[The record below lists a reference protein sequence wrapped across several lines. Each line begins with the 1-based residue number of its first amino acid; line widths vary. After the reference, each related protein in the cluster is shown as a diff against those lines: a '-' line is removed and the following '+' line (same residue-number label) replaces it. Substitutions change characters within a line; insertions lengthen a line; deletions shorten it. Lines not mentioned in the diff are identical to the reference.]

1 LIDGGWWHNPG
12 ILSATGQG
20 VDVEEPRAWEGC
32 WNEQVVEL
40 VRLSMQEEDTL
51 TVLLTGRTE
60 VGFSDLIQRMLK
72 AKGLVCDM
80 VCLKPTV
87 GPNGEQ
93 FSSTMTFKQALLR
106 DIVYTYA
113 TAGEIRIYEDRP
125 KHTKAFRDFFA
136 DMNRGLSNNAPQT
149 AIRQPITA
157 EVIQVAEQD
166 SFMDPTTEIAEVQ
179 RMINVHNTAIVND
192 TAPPKTVPYKI
203 KRSVFYTGYL
213 ISPQDTERL
222 KTLVSTPPHTDPSE
236 LKILGNNIL
245 ITPRPAP
252 HSIVKK
258 VGGMGSKQRWK
269 VTGLANQE
277 SRVWAARVAP
287 TNPGAQI
294 YTENA
299 TPYVVLATRRQA
311 KPIEASRIRNWQPVP
326 DHQAFEFETT
336 VGEKMLLRIE
346 EEVAG
351 EDEYEASFPNG
362 KNARKHPREE
372 DFPPLGA
379 SMKKGGEGGPKPQH
393 APQQKPNTGNAWTGS
408 NHRGGGGPSGPPPR
422 GGGGGN
428 RNRGGSQGFRG
439 GARSGQRGGPRGGG
453 RAGRGAYKSLD
464 ANVGQAYG
472 GGSMEY

>member
-1 LIDGGWWHNPG
+1 MD
-12 ILSATGQG
+12 
-20 VDVEEPRAWEGC
+20 
-32 WNEQVVEL
+32 L
-40 VRLSMQEEDTL
+40 VRLSMESQDTL
-51 TVLLTGRTE
+51 TVLLTGRAE
-60 VGFSDLIQRMLK
+60 SGFSDLIQRMLK

-87 GPNGEQ
+87 GPSGEQ

-106 DIVYTYA
+106 DIIYTYA
-113 TAGEIRIYEDRP
+113 GAGEIRIYEDRP
-125 KHTKAFRDFFA
+125 KHTKAFRDFLA
-136 DMNRGLSNNAPQT
+136 DINRALLHNPQNPPS
-149 AIRQPITA
+149 RQPITA

-179 RMINVHNTAIVND
+179 RMINIHNTAVLSD
-192 TAPPKTVPYKI
+192 AAPRNAVPYKL

-222 KTLVSTPPHTDPSE
+222 KALVALPPNSDSSD
-236 LKILGNNIL
+236 LKLLANNIL

-252 HSIVKK
+252 HSIMKK
-258 VGGMGSKQRWK
+258 VGGIGAKQRWR
-269 VTGLANQE
+269 VTGLATHE

-326 DHQAFEFETT
+326 EHQAFEFDTT
-336 VGEKMLLRIE
+336 VGEKVLLRID
-346 EEVAG
+346 EEVPG

-372 DFPPLGA
+372 DFPALGSSA
-379 SMKKGGEGGPKPQH
+379 RKGGDGGRKQH
-393 APQQKPNTGNAWTGS
+393 NTPQQKSGGNNAWNG
-408 NHRGGGGPSGPPPR
+408 NNQRGGGGIGFSSQR
-422 GGGGGN
+422 GGNAGGGGN
-428 RNRGGSQGFRG
+428 RGRGGGQGFRG
-439 GARSGQRGGPRGGG
+439 GGRGGG
-453 RAGRGAYKSLD
+453 RGGQRGNRGGRGGYRSLD
-464 ANVGQAYG
+464 ANVGQSYG